1 MRQTIWVTFG
11 VTVGNHSSIRVHT
24 EDPKTAGTYA
34 VQVEYREGESWAD
47 ISGRAITMAKV
58 RRESEPSVSAPS
70 SSSTRSVQLRLV
82 PQQSAPPPEPVF
94 EPSDI
99 EPFVDEML
107 SRILAIAEG
116 GVRLELVGSGTAS
129 TDCCS
134 VINFNP
140 EPFLSGHIEAG
151 FGRGLHEAGHIRY
164 DRNGTRKD
172 NQRKT
177 NDPPIGTVLLT
188 RAQDEG
194 GDMLANIL
202 NLIMD
207 RRADDKQAKE
217 FPGNENPIY
226 GRLGHLLPGER
237 KDTKTGEV
245 IKSLNGTSLECE
257 TSVFIDFVY
266 AIKKRT
272 RPRHAIVCRCVNIA
286 LRAIRR
292 VNAHKCR
299 YERLLTASKRI
310 LQILRDNATEEDKK
324 REQETSESEQRF
336 TQFMQA
342 LQKAISGS
350 RPDSKLVKLFRQMIA
365 NKLAVRRRKSL
376 AILPSQLVQV
386 SKKAGSGTGKFAN
399 AGAGAGKVLP
409 VVKVPP
415 NPVAYRPILSRVRP
429 QVRGLSDIIQ
439 RLSIPEVRQLTGL
452 TRGEFDVEALSV
464 LATGRS
470 DCMQIELREQR
481 LDVGIAFLFDRSSSM
496 SVLSAA
502 TGLSVALNEAIL
514 PHRRSVESAFFAF
527 HDQVFDCGFAQPNN
541 GIAGV
546 ECAGGTQEELGIRVA
561 GNWLR
566 GIRRPRKLLI
576 TICDGAPA
584 SVAAVKKETDALLA
598 HGILPMRIL
607 VGVDIA
613 PRTYPIELF
622 FDSWAELNRELV
634 KVFTAV
640 VLAARTA

>member
-1 MRQTIWVTFG
+1 MKQTIWVTFSI
-11 VTVGNHSSIRVHT
+11 TTGNHSTIRVHT
-24 EDPKTAGTYA
+24 EDPKTSSAYA

-47 ISGRAITMAKV
+47 ISGRAITLAKI
-58 RRESEPSVSAPS
+58 RRESEPDVSIGS
-70 SSSTRSVQLRLV
+70 STSSTRPVQLILV
-82 PQQSAPPPEPVF
+82 PQQSASPPEPVF
-94 EPSDI
+94 EPYDI

-140 EPFLSGHIEAG
+140 EPFLQGHVEAG

-172 NQRKT
+172 KRRET
-177 NDPPIGTVLLT
+177 NDPAIGTALLI
-188 RAQDEG
+188 RAQNEG
-194 GDMLANIL
+194 GEALANIL

-207 RRADDKQAKE
+207 RRADDKQVKE
-217 FPGNENPIY
+217 FPGNENPIFR
-226 GRLGHLLPGER
+226 RLGYLLPGEF
-237 KDTKTGEV
+237 KDSKTGET
-245 IKSLNGTSLECE
+245 IKSLNGTSFECG
-257 TSVFIDFVY
+257 TSVFVDFVY

-310 LQILRDNATEEDKK
+310 LQLLRDNATPEDEK
-324 REQETSESEQRF
+324 REKETSENEQRF
-336 TQFMQA
+336 AQFMQA

-365 NKLAVRRRKSL
+365 NKLAGRRRKSL
-376 AILPSQLVQV
+376 AVLPSQLATV
-386 SKKAGSGTGKFAN
+386 SRKTGS
-399 AGAGAGKVLP
+399 GAGAGKALP

-415 NPVAYRPILSRVRP
+415 NPVAYRSILSKVRP
-429 QVRGLSDIIQ
+429 QVRSLSEVIQ
-439 RLSIPEVRQLTGL
+439 RLSIPEVLRLTGL
-452 TRGEFDVEALSV
+452 TRGEFDVEALPV

-502 TGLSVALNEAIL
+502 TELSVALNEAIL

-527 HDQVFDCGFAQPNN
+527 HDQVFDCGLAQPNN

-546 ECAGGTQEELGIRVA
+546 ECTGGTQEELGIRVA
-561 GNWLR
+561 GNWLQW
-566 GIRRPRKLLI
+566 IRRPRKLLI

-584 SVAAVKKETDALLA
+584 NVAAVKKETDALLA

>member
-1 MRQTIWVTFG
+1 MKQTIWVTFS
-11 VTVGNHSSIRVHT
+11 VTVGHHSSIRLHT
-24 EDPKTAGTYA
+24 EDPKSAGTYA
-34 VQVEYREGESWAD
+34 VQVEYREGESWTD
-47 ISGRAITMAKV
+47 ISGRAITLAKIK
-58 RRESEPSVSAPS
+58 RESEPDVSVGSS
-70 SSSTRSVQLRLV
+70 SSSTHPVQLRLV
-82 PQQSAPPPEPVF
+82 SQQPVSLPEPLF
-94 EPSDI
+94 EQSDI

-107 SRILAIAEG
+107 ARILAIVEC
-116 GVRLELVGSGTAS
+116 GVRLELVVSGTAS

-164 DRNGTRKD
+164 DRNGTKKD
-172 NQRKT
+172 NCRKT
-177 NDPPIGTVLLT
+177 NDPSIGTALLI
-188 RAQDEG
+188 RAQNEG
-194 GDMLANIL
+194 GEALANIL
-202 NLIMD
+202 NLLMD
-207 RRADDKQAKE
+207 RRVDDKQAKE
-217 FPGNENPIY
+217 FPGNKNPIFR
-226 GRLGHLLPGER
+226 RLGHLLPGES
-237 KDTKTGEV
+237 KDSKTVEV
-245 IKSLNGTSLECE
+245 IKSFNGTSFECE
-257 TSVFIDFVY
+257 TSVFVDFVY

-272 RPRHAIVCRCVNIA
+272 RPKHAIVCRCVNIA

-299 YERLLTASKRI
+299 YKRLLTASKQI
-310 LQILRDNATEEDKK
+310 LQLLRDNATPEDKK
-324 REQETSESEQRF
+324 REQETSESEQKF
-336 TQFMQA
+336 AQFMQA

-376 AILPSQLVQV
+376 AILPNQLATV
-386 SKKAGSGTGKFAN
+386 SKKAGSG
-399 AGAGAGKVLP
+399 AGAGKALP

-415 NPVAYRPILSRVRP
+415 NPVAYRPILSKVRS
-429 QVRGLSDIIQ
+429 QVRGLSEVIQ
-439 RLSIPEVRQLTGL
+439 RLSVPEVHRFTGL
-452 TRGEFDVEALSV
+452 TRGEFDTEALPV

-496 SVLSAA
+496 LVLNAA
-502 TGLSVALNEAIL
+502 TELAVALNEAIL
-514 PHRRSVESAFFAF
+514 PHRRFVESAFFAF
-527 HDQVFDCGFAQPNN
+527 HDQVFDCGLVQPNN

-561 GNWLR
+561 GNWLQ

-584 SVAAVKKETDALLA
+584 NVAAVKKETDALLA

-622 FDSWAELNRELV
+622 FDSWSELNKELV